1 MREMQELVAQPRAE
15 KGKGAAY
22 RARQKGLLP
31 GIVYGGKGEPQNVQ
45 LDERAFVKVYS
56 TGGMLSRLFMLDLD
70 GKKTRVIPRD
80 IQVDPVTDRP
90 IHVDFLRLEK
100 GARVSIAIPVHFKN
114 HAESPGLKR
123 GGVLNI
129 ILHEVDLMCPA
140 DNVPEFLEI
149 DLAGLDIHDS
159 VHISSVKLP
168 EGVKP
173 VNTREDFTVAT
184 IVVPTTYVEEV
195 VAAPAAEGEAAAAA
209 EGAEAAPGAEGAAP
223 AAGAAA
229 PAAEGAKGAAAAPAK
244 GAAPAGDKK
253 K

>member
-1 MREMQELVAQPRAE
+1 MREMQELRAE
-15 KGKGAAY
+15 PRTGRGKGPAY
-22 RARQKGLLP
+22 QTRQKGMIP
-31 GIVYGGKGEPQNVQ
+31 GIVYGGKGEPETLQ
-45 LDERAFVKVYS
+45 LDERSFVKVYS
-56 TGGMLSRLFMLDLD
+56 AGGMLSKLFMLELN
-70 GKKTRVIPRD
+70 GKKTRVIPRQ
-80 IQVDPVTDRP
+80 IQIDPVSDRP
-90 IHVDFLRLEK
+90 LHVDFLRLEK

-114 HAESPGLKR
+114 HVESPGLKR

-129 ILHEVDLMCPA
+129 VLHEVDLYCPVE
-140 DNVPEFLEI
+140 NIPEFLEI

-173 VNTREDFTVAT
+173 VNQREDFTVAT

-195 VAAPAAEGEAAAAA
+195 VAAPAAAEGEAAAPGA
-209 EGAEAAPGAEGAAP
+209 EGAAPGAEGAAP
-223 AAGAAA
+223 AAGAA
-229 PAAEGAKGAAAAPAK
+229 PGAEGAKGAAAAPAK